1 MFCIP
6 TDVIQSATKDT
17 GARACVL
24 ESLVDELLLATADPA
39 FSDRHGPAEK
49 NLLRTASEV
58 RRILGKVYPLIPEE
72 VVGEWE
78 LIPASEDGEL
88 EAEPATA

>member
-24 ESLVDELLLATADPA
+24 KSLVDELLLATADPA

-58 RRILGKVYPLIPEE
+58 RRILGKVYPL
-72 VVGEWE
+72 
-78 LIPASEDGEL
+78 SEKYPKE
-88 EAEPATA
+88 